1 MGDLID
7 LAVLNGVI
15 EKSGS
20 FFRFKGE
27 VIGQGKEAVREYL
40 GENHKLAKEI
50 EVDVWQKIKA
60 DDKQEKHR
68 GRPKK
73 TTE

>member
-1 MGDLID
+1 M
-7 LAVLNGVI
+7 I

-50 EVDVWQKIKA
+50 EAAVWQKIKA
-60 DDKQEKHR
+60 DDKQEATRHR

-73 TTE
+73 TAD